1 MSILNN
7 NNEVRFAKG
16 SNAGWKPKQEEYRLA
31 PNQLKAYLSG
41 TSMEEARK
49 IEPVWENGEPEAA
62 PVDAVKELPKEE
74 AKEDD
79 SVVESNQSKSL
90 TPELYRKHKDEGLTD
105 KAIMDQ
111 HGINNV
117 QLSLWKKKHFSP
129 EEIKEMRKSRS
140 KEPQVS
146 PKNVITDLAEKKDAA
161 SDNLQEPLNV
171 VKIELDEA
179 RKTIDNQEKEIGSL
193 IGERLQLKTQLNV
206 ALEELKSGHPAN
218 SYEEVKINQLKAE
231 VNNLKKEIKMYQD
244 EEIMNKESVK
254 VKESQSDIILEHEN
268 LKKEVIDAHKL
279 VTELEEQYNHLKE
292 SFETAMNSKDLL
304 HKENNSLMNKIDS
317 LTKKLQASEDTNIR
331 FNLDYL
337 KLEEETV
344 ALRKYAAIKTRNDL
358 EQAQ

>member
-41 TSMEEARK
+41 TSMEEARE
-49 IEPVWENGEPEAA
+49 IEPIWENGEPEEA
-62 PVDAVKELPKEE
+62 PVAAVKEMPRVES
-74 AKEDD
+74 KEDD
-79 SVVESNQSKSL
+79 SVVESDQGKSL
-90 TPELYRKHKDEGLTD
+90 TPELYRKHKEKALTD
-105 KAIMDQ
+105 KEIMDQ
-111 HGINNV
+111 YEINNV

-140 KEPQVS
+140 KDPQVS
-146 PKNVITDLAEKKDAA
+146 PKNVNTDLAEKKDAA
-161 SDNLQEPLNV
+161 SGNLQETLNV

-206 ALEELKSGHPAN
+206 ALEELKSGQPAS
-218 SYEEVKINQLKAE
+218 SYSEVKINQLKAE
-231 VNNLKKEIKMYQD
+231 VNNLKREIKMYQD
-244 EEIMNKESVK
+244 EEIMNKESKK
-254 VKESQSDIILEHEN
+254 VKESQSELIQENEN

-279 VTELEEQYNHLKE
+279 VTEIEKKFEHLKE
-292 SFETAMNSKDLL
+292 SFETAMNSKGLL

-358 EQAQ
+358 ETVQ